1 MNPLSLGIQFPIT
14 DPTWIFFLV
23 LMIILFAPI
32 LLGRLRIPHII
43 GMILAGLLIAYINY
57 LLSRKILKAAPE
69 KFALA
74 TVARQI
80 IQVGYLA
87 AVYFIGDGL
96 TVSLVWLLVGA
107 AVGMTVPMAF
117 FTKR

>member
-1 MNPLSLGIQFPIT
+1 MAHN
-14 DPTWIFFLV
+14 
-23 LMIILFAPI
+23 
-32 LLGRLRIPHII
+32 II
-43 GMILAGLLIAYINY
+43 GAVICALAGLLIAYINY

-117 FTKR
+117 FTKKLVAFNEAAAAETKNGEEDENG